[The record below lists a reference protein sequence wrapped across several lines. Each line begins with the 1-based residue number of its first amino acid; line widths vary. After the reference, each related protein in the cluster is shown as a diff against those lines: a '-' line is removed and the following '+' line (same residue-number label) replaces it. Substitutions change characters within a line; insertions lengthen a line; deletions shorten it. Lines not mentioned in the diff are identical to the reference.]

1 MFFTT
6 WTWLKARLGAD
17 EGATMVEYGLMVAL
31 IAIVVSAGAY
41 FLGTQV
47 LGLFNST
54 GNCVT
59 NGGPC

>member
-1 MFFTT
+1 MFYTT
-6 WTWLKARLGAD
+6 WAWLKAQLGVD

-31 IAIVVSAGAY
+31 IAIVVSVGAF

-47 LGLFNST
+47 LCLFNTT
-54 GNCVT
+54 GNCVA